1 MKKRNVDRIRELEH
15 ELGRY
20 QKKVADQ
27 AKEAVRLRGELD
39 RAYAGGVEAQRAMDA
54 ILIQTAV
61 AYGQTV
67 KDEETGEELGWRLR
81 LPVPNVEEIH
91 ARYEIHARRD
101 GAEGA
106 YIIGVAPRTGT

>member
-27 AKEAVRLRGELD
+27 AKEAVRLRGELGQ
-39 RAYAGGVEAQRAMDA
+39 AYAGGVEAQRAMDA
-54 ILIQTAV
+54 VLIQTAV
-61 AYGQTV
+61 AYGQPV
-67 KDEETGEELGWRLR
+67 NDEETGEKLGWRLW
-81 LPVPNVEEIH
+81 LPSPNVEEIH
-91 ARYEIHARRD
+91 ARYEIHARRAE
-101 GAEGA
+101 AEGA